1 MAASVGRPKLI
12 PDIARVEMLAAR
24 GLTMEQI
31 AYCLGVAPSTL
42 YERKAEMSE
51 LAEAIKRGQSKGLA
65 EITNALYE
73 NAKAGNLGAQIW
85 YLKVRGRWTEPKEI
99 DINATVTHENALKEL
114 E

>member
-1 MAASVGRPKLI
+1 MAASVGRQTILI
-12 PDIARVEMLAAR
+12 DINRAEMLAAR
-24 GLTMEQI
+24 GLNMEQI
-31 AYCLGVAPSTL
+31 AYCCGVAPSTL
-42 YERKAEMSE
+42 YERKAEIVE
-51 LAEAIKRGQSKGLA
+51 LAEAIKRGQAKGLA